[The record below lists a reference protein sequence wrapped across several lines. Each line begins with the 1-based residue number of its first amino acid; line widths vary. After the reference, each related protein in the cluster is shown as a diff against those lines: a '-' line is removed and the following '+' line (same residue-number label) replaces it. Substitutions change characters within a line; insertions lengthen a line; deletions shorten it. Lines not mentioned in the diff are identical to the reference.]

1 MSLRTDYSIIVRTKV
16 CYKFILNE
24 HEFHLLLS
32 CFAHLRFRSYTDEFF
47 SRVSRAPPVQENDRS
62 RFLEPRVAAKRLETR
77 FLERDKSRFNKAT
90 LLRVHVSRI
99 LRRLRV
105 PFDLGPHSH
114 RPLSAFP
121 FLYHTPCIL
130 ILIAFSRRIPRLPPP
145 MPSILLITS
154 FSPSAFIFSRHH

>member
-1 MSLRTDYSIIVRTKV
+1 MSLRTDRSITVYTKF
-16 CYKFILNE
+16 CYKFIPNE
-24 HEFHLLLS
+24 HEFDLLLS
-32 CFAHLRFRSYTDEFF
+32 CFAHLRFHSYADEFF
-47 SRVSRAPPVQENDRS
+47 SRVFTSATAQEDDRS
-62 RFLEPRVAAKRLETR
+62 RFLEPRVAEKRLETP

-121 FLYHTPCIL
+121 LLYHTPCIL
-130 ILIAFSRRIPRLPPP
+130 ILIAFSRRIPRLPPS
-145 MPSILLITS
+145 MPSILLISS
-154 FSPSAFIFSRHH
+154 FSPSAFIFSHRH